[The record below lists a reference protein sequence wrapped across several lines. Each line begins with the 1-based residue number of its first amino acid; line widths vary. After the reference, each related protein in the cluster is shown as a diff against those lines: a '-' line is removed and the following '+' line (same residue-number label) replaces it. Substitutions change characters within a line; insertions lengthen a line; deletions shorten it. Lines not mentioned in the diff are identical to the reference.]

1 MAIGTTSAGPGI
13 SLTIPHDPPRH
24 PPAAYGECAVRF
36 TGRDYHGEADTPP
49 PR

>member
-13 SLTIPHDPPRH
+13 SLTIPDDPPRH
-24 PPAAYGECAVRF
+24 APVPYGECAVRF
-36 TGRDYHGEADTPP
+36 TGHNSHGEADTSP